1 MGKMS
6 AWQIIIL
13 VVLVLVIFGSAR
25 LPQVAESIGKSLKIF
40 KREVKEL
47 RDDDDQAAPPGELS
61 ATPEASPPH
70 SPATPPTPATPPASE
85 PQVPGQVD
93 PDNPNRSL

>member
-1 MGKMS
+1 MGKIS

-13 VVLVLVIFGSAR
+13 VVIILVIFGSAR
-25 LPQVAESIGKSLKIF
+25 LPQVAESLGKSLKIF

-47 RDDDDQAAPPGELS
+47 REDGTPPPTPTGELPSTGASAATPPSQPSPQAAPER
-61 ATPEASPPH
+61 A
-70 SPATPPTPATPPASE
+70 
-85 PQVPGQVD
+85 PGQVD